1 MDEGLSRQA
10 APGGAVSLGGALLDD
25 DAVHE
30 LLQQL
35 TVLARH
41 TVLGAHSV
49 SVTVAQGDR
58 YRTSNCTGPEALA
71 VDEAQYDQRGGP
83 CLESMRVKRQLEIS
97 VGDGTDRWPRFD
109 AAAREMGVAAVLS
122 TPLLRN
128 GGDAIGALN
137 VYAATAGFADSD
149 VRTTALIGE
158 HATILVGYA
167 LALADSSQLN
177 DQLRQAVATRETIGA
192 AKYPHGEPVLHARPG
207 IRHPAARVA
216 AGEPQAAGHRR
227 GVRSAGRRSCRIQD
241 RKSVV

>member
-158 HATILVGYA
+158 HATILVGCA

-192 AKYPHGEPVLHARPG
+192 AKGILMESQSCTRDQAFDILRRASQRENRKLRDIAEEFVLRVEGRAESKASRP
-207 IRHPAARVA
+207 
-216 AGEPQAAGHRR
+216 
-227 GVRSAGRRSCRIQD
+227 
-241 RKSVV
+241 